1 MIVDTRQVA
10 AALLALAIAL
20 PVAANPEAASGKNDQ
35 IAEIIDL
42 HDLKTSVSIGNYYLK
57 QESLLAIRALL
68 ARLGREQ
75 NLGPEWNPANPLWQ
89 RAEGKLLGAVA
100 ARIAEDWASLDWLRP
115 QWHDLDNRE
124 FSSEELDVL
133 LSHLRSDVGRKQVR
147 IMDHT
152 VSTHV
157 MMALSFSGKLRDVA
171 GVEADRTRMQDLW
184 NAEDAE
190 MRFSIQD
197 AANVEGQ
204 RFALSPLGKKYFVT
218 AILKLTGIV
227 NRRIDEVAGMLPKQV
242 DAYADQV
249 RPLLEEFKS
258 GRG

>member
-1 MIVDTRQVA
+1 MIVGTRQVA

-20 PVAANPEAASGKNDQ
+20 PVAANPENARNKSDQ
-35 IAEIIDL
+35 IAELIDL
-42 HDLKTSVSIGNYYLK
+42 HDLTTSVSVGNYYLK

-75 NLGPEWNPANPLWQ
+75 NLGPEWNPASPHWR
-89 RAEGKLLGAVA
+89 RAEAQLLEPLM
-100 ARIAEDWASLDWLRP
+100 ARIAEDFASLDWLRP
-115 QWHDLDNRE
+115 QWHELDNRE
-124 FSSEELDVL
+124 FSSEEIDVL
-133 LSHLRSDVGRKQVR
+133 LAHLRSEVGRKQVK

-157 MMALSFSGKLRDVA
+157 MMTLSFSGKLKDVEGA
-171 GVEADRTRMQDLW
+171 EVDRRRMQYLW

-197 AANVEGQ
+197 AANSEGQ

-227 NRRIDEVAGMLPKQV
+227 NRRIDEVAGTLPKQV
-242 DAYADQV
+242 DARADQV
-249 RPLLEEFKS
+249 RPLLEEFMS